1 MSEDMNC
8 RGERRS
14 LHVILNI
21 DDVGVAWEIAQ
32 GGRGKD
38 VLHGRSETVTFNEYT
53 LRELDEKRRDKCSMQ
68 FGGGKR
74 NEVVDRRTGK
84 LVVSN
89 M

>member
-1 MSEDMNC
+1 
-8 RGERRS
+8 
-14 LHVILNI
+14 
-21 DDVGVAWEIAQ
+21 
-32 GGRGKD
+32 

-53 LRELDEKRRDKCSMQ
+53 LCELDEKRCDKCSMQ